1 MDKSKKMNRFKI
13 LLIPVLLVITGL
25 AGCADFLDIVPDER
39 PTEED
44 AFQDRFAAEDFLY
57 SCYAP
62 IPNLRN
68 SVSSI
73 DFMTSDEVVTAFE
86 HETFAHFPRGNYT
99 ASSPVISYW
108 NDLYRG
114 IRQSWILIN
123 NVDLTPGLSEELKRE
138 YKAEARFLIGYYHFL
153 LARMYG
159 PIIIQRD
166 VADVDIPYSEYPGRS
181 TFDETVDFIVDILDE
196 AATDLP
202 ERRTATDY
210 GRATSTI
217 AKALKARLLLYAAS
231 PLFNGGGPE
240 MSSFYQN
247 FTDDQGQQLIST
259 SYDREKWARAV
270 DAAKEAIDLAE
281 SVGHVLYTNSA
292 VSSALPADPVEKDLR
307 FTFVDKNSNE
317 IIWAET
323 RPEGVYMFQNKS
335 TPYLGGSSWNGVAPT
350 LAMLELFYTE
360 NGLPIDVDPDFD
372 YQNRYDIA
380 NGPLGTTLALNLNRE
395 PRFNAWIAYHNSYYE
410 IERNGQD
417 QIVAQFRKDDGQGIQ
432 NRSNNYS
439 PTGYLNKKGVHPQL
453 NQNTLQVSEQYPWPK
468 IRLAEL
474 YLNYAEALIEYGED
488 FATAKEYIDR
498 VRERAGIPS
507 IDEAWAV
514 VGGADDQET
523 LRRIVRQE
531 RSVEFYL
538 ENHRFWDLRRWMI
551 AEEHLDSQ
559 PYGMNIHGVTDNEFF
574 RVTEVVFPRRFNSPA
589 HYLMPIPIQEI
600 NTNPSLVQNPG
611 Y

>member
-1 MDKSKKMNRFKI
+1 MNKLKI
-13 LLIPVLLVITGL
+13 LLVPALLLVSTAL
-25 AGCADFLDIVPDER
+25 AGCTDFLDIVPDER

-68 SVSSI
+68 SINSI

-99 ASSPVISYW
+99 ASNPVISYW

-123 NVDLTPGLSEELKRE
+123 NVDLTPGLSDDLKTE

-159 PIIIQRD
+159 PIIIQQS
-166 VADVDIPYSEYPGRS
+166 VADVDIPYSDYPGRS
-181 TFDETVDFIVDILDE
+181 TYDETVEFISQILDE
-196 AATDLP
+196 AAADLP

-210 GRATSTI
+210 GRATSTA

-231 PLFNGGGPE
+231 PLFNGGGADRD
-240 MSSFYQN
+240 SYYHD
-247 FTDDQGQQLIST
+247 FTDNNGVILIPVN
-259 SYDREKWARAV
+259 YDREKWGRA
-270 DAAKEAIDLAE
+270 AMATKEAIDYAE
-281 SVGHVLYTNSA
+281 NAGHELYRNSS
-292 VSSALPADPVEKDLR
+292 VSSALPADPIEKDLR
-307 FTFVDKNSNE
+307 FTFVDRNSNE

-323 RPEGVYMFQNKS
+323 RTEGVYMFQNKS
-335 TPYLGGSSWNGVAPT
+335 TPYIGGSSWNGVAPT
-350 LAMLELFYTE
+350 LTMLEQFYTE
-360 NGLPIDVDPDFD
+360 NGLPIDLDPEYN
-372 YQNRYDIA
+372 YQNRYDIV
-380 NGPLGTTLALNLNRE
+380 NGPLGSTMALNLDRE

-410 IERNGQD
+410 IQRDGQD
-417 QIVAQFRKDDGQGIQ
+417 QILVQFRKDDGQGIQ

-439 PTGYLNKKGVHPQL
+439 PTGYLNKKGIHPQL

-498 VRERAGIPS
+498 VRERAGIPGV
-507 IDEAWAV
+507 DEAWGNL
-514 VGGADDQET
+514 GGANDQET
-523 LRRIVRQE
+523 LRRIIRQE
-531 RSVEFYL
+531 RSIELYL

-551 AEEHLDSQ
+551 AEDYLDDQ
-559 PYGMNIHGVTDNEFF
+559 PHGMNIQGETDSEFF
-574 RVTEVVFPRRFNSPA
+574 RITEVVFPRRFNTPA